1 MTMKKLA
8 PALLLPLGFFLL
20 GASACS
26 RQNNEAAPP
35 TARAAKSEQDGG
47 AAAPAKTARA
57 LPKLGPAPGWQLKDV
72 NGAVVAFE
80 QFKGKVVV
88 VDFWATWCPPCRA
101 EIPGY
106 IELARKHEKAG
117 LVIVGISLDQA
128 GPEVVKAFAAKM
140 GINYP
145 LVMGDEGVV
154 SAFGGVEGIPTT
166 FLIDRTGQIRDRK
179 VGAEETAE
187 YEKKLLAILREPA

>member
-1 MTMKKLA
+1 MKKLT
-8 PALLLPLGFFLL
+8 PVLWLSLGLLLLGVP
-20 GASACS
+20 ACS
-26 RQNNEAAPP
+26 RQSNEATPAPAKEP
-35 TARAAKSEQDGG
+35 KSEKGGG
-47 AAAPAKTARA
+47 AAAPAKSALV

-72 NGAVVAFE
+72 NGAVVSFE

-106 IELARKHEKAG
+106 IELVRKHEQAG
-117 LVIVGISLDQA
+117 LVIVGISLDQT
-128 GPEVVKAFAAKM
+128 GSEVVKAFAAKM

-154 SAFGGVEGIPTT
+154 SAFGGMEGIPTT

-179 VGAEETAE
+179 DGAAATAD
-187 YEKKLLAILREPA
+187 YEKKLLAVLREQG